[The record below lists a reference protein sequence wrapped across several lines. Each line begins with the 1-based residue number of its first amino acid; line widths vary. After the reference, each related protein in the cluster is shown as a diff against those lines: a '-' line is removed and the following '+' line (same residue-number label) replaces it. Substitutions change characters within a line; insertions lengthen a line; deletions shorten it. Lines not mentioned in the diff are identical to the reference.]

1 MAKTHKYHG
10 LASIAL
16 LRVSEKDLREIYDTI
31 SNMSFGSFSDLI
43 RDIEDEIDNSIH
55 LSLENLKESSVYSV
69 NDNGLYR
76 EIDYVRKE
84 VLRVTVQK
92 FAELLHKSLME
103 VVGHSDEPIPNFDA
117 RRGLQQWIN
126 RLSRTYDDQKLF
138 QAMALIA
145 ENSPRSKK
153 SDWRLK

>member
-84 VLRVTVQK
+84 VLRVTVQ
-92 FAELLHKSLME
+92 
-103 VVGHSDEPIPNFDA
+103 
-117 RRGLQQWIN
+117 
-126 RLSRTYDDQKLF
+126 
-138 QAMALIA
+138 
-145 ENSPRSKK
+145 
-153 SDWRLK
+153 